1 MSVKVGKSGTGAAH
15 ADYISREGK
24 YASKEKDDLEQVVS
38 GNLPAWAD
46 HSSDFWKAA
55 DEHERANGS
64 VYREFELALPREL
77 TKAQRLTLV
86 QEFVEQEIGDRH
98 AYTFAI
104 HNPKAAID
112 GGEQPHAHIMFSERT
127 IDGTPRSAEQY
138 FKRYNAKQLERGGCQ
153 KANTA
158 KTPTE
163 RKADLVQRRERWAD
177 MQNKHLTKYGHTEQV
192 THLSLEARG
201 IERAVEPH
209 LGPKLAQMVA
219 KSMRDDRAVVNR
231 TPDPVPPQQ
240 GEESPLDLY
249 RRTETTIRD
258 LMKQARERFDQIDRQ
273 YWIEKKNAEELY
285 GQCQRIVAEREAM
298 PEQPKLF
305 GRKEWDAQVASI
317 VGRYEKAKE
326 TQQAAQETLK
336 KTEQIRTKL
345 QPELNRDVQER
356 RLLAA
361 IKAQKP
367 EWLDKLAEGKR
378 QDVAIKAQELTE
390 RQRQAK
396 PSQDRSL

>member
-24 YASKEKDDLEQVVS
+24 YARKEKDDLEQVVS
-38 GNLPAWAD
+38 GNLPSWAA
-46 HSSDFWKAA
+46 HPSDFWKAA

-77 TKAQRLTLV
+77 TKVQRLTLV

-98 AYTFAI
+98 TYTFAI

-127 IDGTPRSAEQY
+127 IDGVQRSAEQY
-138 FKRYNAKQLERGGCQ
+138 FKRYNAKQPERGGCQ
-153 KANTA
+153 KASTA

-163 RKADLVQRRERWAD
+163 RKADLVQRRERWAEI
-177 MQNKHLTKYGHTEQV
+177 QNKHLTQYGHADQV

-201 IERAVEPH
+201 IEREVEPH

-219 KSMRDDRAVVNR
+219 KSIRENRAVVNR
-231 TPDPVPPQQ
+231 TPDPTQTKQ

-258 LMKQARERFDQIDRQ
+258 LMKQARERFDQVDRQ
-273 YWIEKKNAEELY
+273 YWIDKRKAEELY
-285 GQCQRIVAEREAM
+285 EQCQRIVAERTAM

-305 GRKEWDAQVASI
+305 GRKEWDAQVAGI

-326 TQQAAQETLK
+326 AQQAAHDIFK
-336 KTEQIRTKL
+336 KTEQIQAKL
-345 QPELNRDVQER
+345 QTELNRDAQER
-356 RLLAA
+356 RLLETV
-361 IKAQKP
+361 KTQKP
-367 EWLDKLAEGKR
+367 EWLEKLAEGKR
-378 QDVAIKAQELTE
+378 QAEAIKAQELAQK
-390 RQRQAK
+390 RHQAK
-396 PSQDRSL
+396 PDHGRSR